1 MRPITLA
8 LGLVCLLAVACG
20 GDKVSEPESSSQA
33 PPDAHEPAAGD
44 KLVSSNAVLGAAA
57 RNAKAVDS
65 FRGTMEMEMDFG
77 PMAVAIDGELVF
89 RAPDA
94 TYMTMDMFGQ
104 EIEMLVYGTNIYMRP
119 PGADW
124 MQLDLT
130 SAGIDLS
137 QLQDYAENKGFMDLE
152 ALSESLGDLEQLD
165 DATIDGKTYAHYRAD
180 ADFEELLEDMPE
192 GFLDPAIAEQVR
204 GSVGD
209 VGFEFWID
217 ESTELP
223 RRFEMAM
230 DMDIQGESGT
240 MTMAFD
246 FLEYNTPV
254 DIPSEPVG
262 APAFDPASLG
272 G

>member
-1 MRPITLA
+1 MRPITLV
-8 LGLVCLLAVACG
+8 LGLVCLLAAACG
-20 GDKVSEPESSSQA
+20 GDKASERETSSDA
-33 PPDAHEPAAGD
+33 PPIAHEQAGE
-44 KLVSSNAVLGAAA
+44 KLVSSSAVLGGAA

-65 FRGTMEMEMDFG
+65 FRGTMKMEMDFG
-77 PMAVAIDGELVF
+77 SMSVGFDGELVF

-94 TYMTMDMFGQ
+94 TYMTMDTFGQ
-104 EIEMLVYGTNIYMRP
+104 DIEMLVYGTNIYMRP

-130 SAGIDLS
+130 AAGIDLS
-137 QLQDYAENKGFMDLE
+137 QLEQYAENKGFMDLE

-180 ADFEELLEDMPE
+180 ADFEELLQDMPD
-192 GFLDPAIAEQVR
+192 GFLDPSLVQQMR

-209 VGFEFWID
+209 IGFEFWID

-223 RRFEMAM
+223 RRFEMAV
-230 DMDIQGESGT
+230 DMDIEGENGT

-254 DIPSEPVG
+254 EIPDEPVG
-262 APAFDPASLG
+262 APAFDPAALG